1 MLTLIKI
8 RGNYLARYPCAV
20 FFTYFLIPVVLI
32 LILVLI
38 VSLGIYSNEIKDGE
52 IKGRSSLEKDLDLF
66 NKYEKYSIFNN
77 EISYAFVTDDPTTDC
92 SILYDLTSINFA
104 CVTDE
109 NDEEAM
115 DKNIVKIQKKDGK
128 YDIQITL
135 PESSYLFGDSIKGN
149 EPYMDPFDYHVQKL
163 ESDYNSYSYSYYNN
177 DVKYFFELQSLLAKF
192 LIKKEK
198 GENNPTKKI
207 LYDIGVNK
215 YPPNTGH
222 YSYTLGAISSFSIVI
237 CLQFSMTTY
246 FFTMRMIDEKEKKL
260 NILLERQGITRK
272 NYFFSWMLA
281 YLVLAILPFF
291 AFFFAYLVFIS
302 LHAYLFFINLFLL
315 VVSLF
320 SFTYFLYSCISTS
333 KTASILIKFIY
344 FTSAI
349 LGWPIPFPECS
360 KLTKVI
366 TSFIPQVNF
375 YLFSNS
381 LDKLQTFA
389 NLSWEKIW
397 LKGNKFSLMES
408 LIMYLVEIC
417 LYSFLSVFILSYK
430 NSGLNFF
437 QYIKSIFTKV
447 SRKIENDPNLIN
459 ENIGNNA
466 INLPFE
472 RHFQELSPFNQQR
485 KAQNDCLKI
494 TNVCKKFDTLKA
506 VDNFNV
512 ELFGNEIFCLLGH
525 NGAGKTTLVNMIS
538 GIYDPNKG
546 DIFYKGKSIITDK
559 DYLFTNIGVCQ
570 QEDIFFEYLTVSEH
584 LKYMCEIK
592 GGKANPKEITEL
604 IVKIG
609 LAEKSMSQARNL
621 SGGQK
626 RKLCTALAL
635 IGNSK
640 IILLDEPTS
649 GLDPISKKSLWD
661 FLKSYQKDKIILLT
675 THSLDEAEY
684 LGDRIGI
691 MSDGQLICCGT
702 SSYLKSK
709 YPCGFNINL
718 LIDSKKF
725 DEEKK
730 NSFFE
735 KIKEYEPQAQI
746 KIASKFVFSI
756 NIQSNNENIDKIF
769 EFIEQSKYDFGIE
782 DFTVAST
789 SLEDVFL
796 KINNTAEPYNMKYSN
811 QAKNNKEIVIP
822 ENLVAINDCFSQL
835 VAQLQRNILPIKRN
849 FFVFILEFLSGL
861 GIIYIFVFLFSD
873 LIIGLTNSQLNLKTL
888 LKENNIFIYEP
899 NSIKDYLKKSYL
911 YESTSSITLKE
922 LSKEPNNLYD
932 LMDLAYDKAWAN
944 IAFSCISVLNFEGN
958 VKFYIGQTN
967 VGYLFANTM
976 FTLSAFL
983 KNEYGIEATI
993 LSKLERKKEMSI
1005 GDEKKIN
1012 EDTLGVLIIICIGS
1026 VFGFIMFLGGLIHEK
1041 IRERRTNIKHLLY
1054 LSGSNSWSYWIS
1066 FFIIDYVKLLIFTLL
1081 LIIPIYYV
1089 SPTGSYYFLLNMVV
1103 IDLSSLV
1110 FIYFVSFFGSNADS
1124 GVKFLFTLLLLIVF
1138 GLILF
1143 IISTL
1148 FLLIV
1153 SIYLI
1158 QFIWDSFTDSY
1169 NFTVLD
1175 ITPITSMLL
1184 SFGRILYGIVNFE
1197 GDPLH
1202 KYGPGTYLITSY
1214 IVQFINF
1221 IFYSIL
1227 LILMEAGYLRSF
1239 LNYLKIKWCL
1249 SENNFVFSKEEMSQ
1263 EFLIYNDVRN
1273 PLILNQLDNN
1283 TQNQSPNNNN
1293 INNNNINQ
1301 PLQSNINTNNTNNI
1315 INTSSNKASISGNN
1329 NINSNNVNSPLYGN
1343 NVDMN
1348 APIFG
1353 NNVDMNAPIFGNNAD
1368 FMNIPIYGNNLDNL
1382 NIPVNDNSNIINTN
1396 SNSLEDNNKLV
1407 INNAN
1412 MSQPLLEDVI
1422 NTNNNNNINNTN
1434 NIKLDRI
1441 DYAMNDL
1448 ALPETNKTYNVRKG
1462 NPYINEEKDK
1472 LNSRSDLTTR
1482 IEGLQKT
1489 FCFCCSKNVRA
1500 IDNLYLGLEANEKF
1514 GLLGFNGSG
1523 KTTTFRAI
1531 TNEILYDFGKITLFG
1546 FDNRKEFERIR
1557 NRVGYCPQ
1565 ENPLFE
1571 FMKVREILDF
1581 YSNLKTCNI
1590 PYELICEKFAL
1601 TKYLDTYCINLSGG
1615 NKRKLTFAIAIMNN
1629 PTLLLLDEPSTG
1641 VDPDSRRIM
1650 WKNINELSNSG
1661 HKYNLILTTHSMEE
1675 AEIMCDRVS
1684 WLKKG
1689 NFVCIGNPEKLKI
1702 KYSLGYKLHVKF
1714 NDEIIR
1720 ANANNNNLENNMEET
1735 LKTINSLVV
1744 GFTNYSVFLSSNPA
1758 IEPYIKALIE
1768 VINKINPY
1776 TNKIILIEIGKD
1788 LSFKLILN
1796 IKQEHKSIVFSEIL
1810 SMKNTHKEISE
1821 MIISM
1826 ESLENILT
1834 SFR

>member
-725 DEEKK
+725 DENKK
-730 NSFFE
+730 KTILE
-735 KIKEYEPQAQI
+735 KIKTYDPQAEI
-746 KIASKFVFSI
+746 KVASKCLFSI
-756 NIQSNNENIDKIF
+756 NLQSNNEHVAEIF
-769 EFIEQSKYDFGIE
+769 KYIEESKREFGIE
-782 DFTVAST
+782 DYTVAST

-796 KINNTAEPYNMKYSN
+796 KINNKADLNDMKYIN
-811 QAKNNKEIVIP
+811 QENNNNEQIIVP
-822 ENLVAINDCFSQL
+822 ENIVGMTGCCSQL
-835 VAQLQRNILPIKRN
+835 ISQLHRNFLPIKRN
-849 FFVFILEFLSGL
+849 FLVFLLEYFAGL
-861 GIIYIFVFLFSD
+861 GIIYIFVFLFRGLIYGITNEELRLID
-873 LIIGLTNSQLNLKTL
+873 LLEDNKIYIYESNSIENYLKNSYVYDSSNYISLKKLPSEPQNLKELINLSYENSFANIAEASISLKKDGNNLIAYASQLN
-888 LKENNIFIYEP
+888 
-899 NSIKDYLKKSYL
+899 
-911 YESTSSITLKE
+911 
-922 LSKEPNNLYD
+922 
-932 LMDLAYDKAWAN
+932 
-944 IAFSCISVLNFEGN
+944 
-958 VKFYIGQTN
+958 Q
-967 VGYLFANTM
+967 GYLFANIM
-976 FTLSAFL
+976 FIVSAFL
-983 KNEYGIEATI
+983 KNEYNIDATI
-993 LSKLERKKEMSI
+993 LSKMTYKREMSI
-1005 GDEKKIN
+1005 GDDKKMN
-1012 EDTLGVLIIICIGS
+1012 EDTISVLIIICFGS
-1026 VFGFIMFLGGLIHEK
+1026 VFGFVIFLGGLINEK
-1041 IRERRTNIKHLLY
+1041 IKERKTNIKHLLY
-1054 LSGSNSWSYWIS
+1054 LSGSNSWSYWLS
-1066 FFIIDYVKLLIFTLL
+1066 FFIIDYLKLIIFTVL
-1081 LIIPIYYV
+1081 LIIPIYYI
-1089 SPTGSYYFLLNMVV
+1089 SSSGGYYFLLNMII
-1103 IDLSSLV
+1103 IDLSSLI
-1110 FIYFVSFFGSNADS
+1110 FIYFISFFGSNADS
-1124 GVKFLFTLLLLIVF
+1124 GVKFLFILLLSFFV
-1138 GLILF
+1138 GLICFTILAVF
-1143 IISTL
+1143 LSIITPYIIL
-1148 FLLIV
+1148 YV
-1153 SIYLI
+1153 YN
-1158 QFIWDSFTDSY
+1158 SFTDSY
-1169 NFTVLD
+1169 NFTIFD
-1175 ITPITSMLL
+1175 ITPVTSMIL
-1184 SFGRILYGIVNFE
+1184 SFGRILYGVANYE
-1197 GDPLH
+1197 GIPLY
-1202 KYGPGTYLITSY
+1202 KYGPGTYLRTSY
-1214 IVQFINF
+1214 MVQFINLVF
-1221 IFYSIL
+1221 YGIF
-1227 LILMEAGYLRSF
+1227 LILMETGYLRIF
-1239 LNYLKIKWCL
+1239 LNYLKLKCCI
-1249 SENNFVFSKEEMSQ
+1249 SERNFVFSQEQISD
-1263 EFLIYNDVRN
+1263 EFLTFNNIYN
-1273 PLILNQLDNN
+1273 PALLANQLNDNPQSQP
-1283 TQNQSPNNNN
+1283 QNDQNMTVPIYVPNNN
-1293 INNNNINQ
+1293 INVNNNNQ
-1301 PLQSNINTNNTNNI
+1301 N
-1315 INTSSNKASISGNN
+1315 
-1329 NINSNNVNSPLYGN
+1329 Y
-1343 NVDMN
+1343 
-1348 APIFG
+1348 
-1353 NNVDMNAPIFGNNAD
+1353 
-1368 FMNIPIYGNNLDNL
+1368 MNIPINGNNIQNQNYINPPINGNNIKNQNYINPPINGNNIQNQNNMINENNDDFMNKPIYGNDLNNL
-1382 NIPVNDNSNIINTN
+1382 NIPVYDNNNIINNDNDNNINTN
-1396 SNSLEDNNKLV
+1396 SDNKLV
-1407 INNAN
+1407 INNSINSINNN
-1412 MSQPLLEDVI
+1412 MSQPLLDNI
-1422 NTNNNNNINNTN
+1422 NNSNNSINNNNNNIN
-1434 NIKLDRI
+1434 I
-1441 DYAMNDL
+1441 DSIDNAIYDM
-1448 ALPETNKTYNVRKG
+1448 ALPETNVTFNVRKG
-1462 NPYINEEKDK
+1462 NPYVNQEKDK
-1472 LNSRSDLTTR
+1472 LTSRNDLTTR
-1482 IEGLQKT
+1482 IEGLRKT
-1489 FCFCCSKNVRA
+1489 FWFCCKKNVRA
-1500 IDNLYLGLEANEKF
+1500 VNNVFLGLEPNEKF

-1523 KTTTFRAI
+1523 KTTIFKTI
-1531 TNEILYDFGKITLFG
+1531 TNEILYD
-1546 FDNRKEFERIR
+1546 
-1557 NRVGYCPQ
+1557 
-1565 ENPLFE
+1565 
-1571 FMKVREILDF
+1571 
-1581 YSNLKTCNI
+1581 
-1590 PYELICEKFAL
+1590 
-1601 TKYLDTYCINLSGG
+1601 
-1615 NKRKLTFAIAIMNN
+1615 
-1629 PTLLLLDEPSTG
+1629 
-1641 VDPDSRRIM
+1641 
-1650 WKNINELSNSG
+1650 
-1661 HKYNLILTTHSMEE
+1661 
-1675 AEIMCDRVS
+1675 
-1684 WLKKG
+1684 
-1689 NFVCIGNPEKLKI
+1689 
-1702 KYSLGYKLHVKF
+1702 
-1714 NDEIIR
+1714 
-1720 ANANNNNLENNMEET
+1720 
-1735 LKTINSLVV
+1735 
-1744 GFTNYSVFLSSNPA
+1744 
-1758 IEPYIKALIE
+1758 
-1768 VINKINPY
+1768 
-1776 TNKIILIEIGKD
+1776 
-1788 LSFKLILN
+1788 
-1796 IKQEHKSIVFSEIL
+1796 
-1810 SMKNTHKEISE
+1810 
-1821 MIISM
+1821 
-1826 ESLENILT
+1826 
-1834 SFR
+1834 